1 MKRKEMLMK
10 KIGITVDCV
19 CDLPE
24 KYLEEHDIGV
34 AFFYI
39 TTSTGM
45 FRDGDEITSENI
57 LEYLENGGGKSDTH
71 PPSPKE
77 YMAVFVGALERY
89 EEIIHFSLSEK
100 IDSTTH
106 NAKVALELM
115 REKGK
120 RVTVIDSENLST
132 GMAPM
137 IMNAVEMRDGG
148 SSVAEIAEASE
159 AMKSRISSSYMT
171 PNMDYLFRGS
181 KIQKQIKA
189 VCEFLGIYP
198 VLTLKKGSI
207 TLKEFLMGMGNYENA
222 VLRFIRKELK
232 HSDKIDKRRV
242 FITHTGC
249 TVKLLARVREQVDG
263 QCSFEEVIVT
273 KASATI
279 ASNCGP
285 GSIGI
290 QFLRK
295 EG

>member
-1 MKRKEMLMK
+1 MG

-34 AFFYI
+34 AYFYI

-45 FRDGDEITSENI
+45 FQDGYEITSENI
-57 LEYLENGGGKSDTH
+57 LEYLENGGGKSDTN

-77 YMAVFVGALERY
+77 YMAVFAGALERY
-89 EEIIHFSLSEK
+89 DEIIHFSLSEK

-106 NAKVALELM
+106 NAKVALGLM
-115 REKGK
+115 GENGK

-132 GMAPM
+132 GMGPM

-148 SSVAEIAEASE
+148 RTVGEIAEASE

-171 PNMDYLFRGS
+171 PNMDYLFRNS
-181 KIQKQIKA
+181 RMQKQIKA
-189 VCEFLGIYP
+189 VCRFLGIYP

-207 TLKEFLMGMGNYENA
+207 TLKEFLIGLRNYENA

-242 FITHTGC
+242 FITHAGC
-249 TVKLLARVREQVDG
+249 TVRLLARVREEVDKR
-263 QCSFEEVIVT
+263 CSFDEVIMT

>member
-1 MKRKEMLMK
+1 MKRKGMLMK
-10 KIGITVDCV
+10 KIGITADCV

-24 KYLEEHDIGV
+24 KYLEEHDIGIV
-34 AFFYI
+34 YYYI

-45 FRDGDEITSENI
+45 FRDGYEITSVNI
-57 LEYLENGGGKSDTH
+57 LEYLENGGGKSDTN

-77 YMAVFVGALERY
+77 YMAVFVSALERY
-89 EEIIHFSLSEK
+89 DEIVHFSLSEK

-106 NAKVALELM
+106 NAKVALGLM
-115 REKGK
+115 GEGGK

-207 TLKEFLMGMGNYENA
+207 TLKEFLIGLRNYENA
-222 VLRFIRKELK
+222 VLRFIRKELR
-232 HSDKIDKRRV
+232 HSDKIDKRRL
-242 FITHTGC
+242 FITHAGC
-249 TVKLLARVREQVDG
+249 TVRLLSRVREQVDG